1 MITILIVDDHPIV
14 REGLAAVINRRADMS
29 VVAEVG
35 DGKSAVMAYA
45 EHQPDI
51 TLMDLQMPEMGGVAA
66 IQQIR
71 ADFPKAKIIIL
82 TTYDGD
88 EDIYRGLRSGARA
101 YLLKDTPR
109 AELLDT
115 IRAVYAGQKRIPPE
129 IAIKLAERMVSKE
142 LTEREMDVLRLIVN
156 GRSNREI
163 GQVLSITEGTVKVHV
178 NNLLGKLNVSDRTQA
193 VTEAIRRG
201 LVHLD

>member
-178 NNLLGKLNVSDRTQA
+178 NNLLGKLNVSDRTQV